1 MPATTLDIILPSYN
15 PLPGWDDKIISAFKE
30 ICKQLPSTQ
39 IRIILVNDGSVSGIT
54 DSNISKIKNA
64 IHFFNYISYT
74 ENKGKGF
81 ALRRGVAE
89 STAEIII
96 YTDVDFPYTTE
107 SILKLWKILSIGNTD
122 IAAGIADKNYYT
134 KVPASRK
141 LISRC
146 LHFLTK
152 YVLRLKISDT
162 QRGLKGF
169 NEKGKALFLRTT
181 INRYLFDLEF
191 IYLASRKK
199 NNVVLK
205 PVVVQLKENITFSRM
220 KGGILFQEGLN
231 FLKLFFRSILGLA

>member
-1 MPATTLDIILPSYN
+1 MPATTLDIILPCYN
-15 PLPGWDDKIISAFKE
+15 PLPGWDEKIISAFKE

-54 DSNISKIKNA
+54 DPDISKIKNA
-64 IHFFNYISYT
+64 IHFINYLSYP

-81 ALRRGVAE
+81 ALRRGVAD

-107 SILKLWKILSIGNTD
+107 SIVKLWEILSVGNAD
-122 IAAGIADKNYYT
+122 IAAGVADKNYYE
-134 KVPASRK
+134 KVPAARK

-146 LHFLTK
+146 LYFLTK
-152 YVLRLKISDT
+152 YVLRLKVSDT

-169 NEKGKALFLRTT
+169 NEKGKALFLCTN

-199 NNVVLK
+199 SKIVLK

-220 KGGILFQEGLN
+220 KPGILFQEGFN
-231 FLKLFFRSILGLA
+231 FLKLFFRSILGLV